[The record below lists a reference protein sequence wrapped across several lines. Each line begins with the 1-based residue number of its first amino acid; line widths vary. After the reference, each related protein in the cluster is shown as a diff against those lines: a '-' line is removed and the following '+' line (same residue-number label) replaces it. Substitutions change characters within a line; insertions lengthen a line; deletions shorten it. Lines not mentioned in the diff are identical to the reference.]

1 MLELGR
7 YRLASVLEG
16 TFALDGGAMF
26 GIVPKPLWEK
36 QIPADDRNRIRLA
49 ARCLLVVDTQSP
61 RRILVDDGMG
71 QKWDAK
77 RMDIYA
83 IDNRGGI
90 EQALA
95 SHGFGREDIT
105 DVVLTHLHFDHAGGT
120 TRQGSRGLELTFP
133 NATYHLQRR
142 NWQWAHAPTEKDA
155 GSYRAENFELLHHT
169 NRLHLLEGEGELF
182 PDFELIVSEGH
193 TAGEQLPRIHGGGTH
208 LTFCGDVIPT
218 RAHIHVSWVM
228 SYDLFPLTTIEEKK
242 MILAQALEEDGILFF
257 EHDPNVAAC
266 RLGEKDGQPVFREAV
281 EL

>member
-7 YRLASVLEG
+7 YRLASALAG

-36 QIPADDRNRIRLA
+36 QIPADSRNRIRLA
-49 ARCLLVVDTQSP
+49 ARCLLVIDTESP

-71 QKWDAK
+71 EKWDEK
-77 RMDIYA
+77 RIDIYA

-90 EQALA
+90 ERALA
-95 SHGFGREDIT
+95 RHGLRRDEIT
-105 DVVLTHLHFDHAGGT
+105 DVVLSHLHFDHAGGT
-120 TRQGSRGLELTFP
+120 THRGPQGLELTFP

-142 NWQWAHAPTEKDA
+142 SWQWAHAPTEKDA
-155 GSYRAENFELLHHT
+155 GSYLAENFELLQHT
-169 NRLHLLEGEGELF
+169 NRLHLVDGEVELF

-193 TAGEQLPRIHGGGTH
+193 TAGQQLPRIHGGGTH

-218 RAHIHVSWVM
+218 RAHIKVSWVM
-228 SYDLFPLTTIEEKK
+228 GYDLFPLTTIEEKK

-257 EHDPNVAAC
+257 EHDPDVAAC
-266 RLGEKDGQPVFREAV
+266 RLGEKEGQPVFREAV